1 MFSFFKHQFVIWF
14 DFISFQQQQYRWT
27 VNYYF
32 NMYITLQSHCIARK
46 YKLFIR
52 FAHLQTHELQTHGVR
67 SNACANLYLLPLFFL
82 FKINFNTN
90 KVQFFFSFVFTLL
103 LLLPF
108 ITSFYLKT
116 LTLTIRITVSCYNNE
131 YIEQRTNGFLNKT
144 WLITY

>member
-1 MFSFFKHQFVIWF
+1 M
-14 DFISFQQQQYRWT
+14 
-27 VNYYF
+27 NYYL
-32 NMYITLQSHCIARK
+32 NMYITLQSHCITRK

-131 YIEQRTNGFLNKT
+131 CIEQRTNGFLNKT

>member
-67 SNACANLYLLPLFFL
+67 RQRLRSSSPSFSIFYSKQTLTQIKLNFFL
-82 FKINFNTN
+82 
-90 KVQFFFSFVFTLL
+90 SFVFT